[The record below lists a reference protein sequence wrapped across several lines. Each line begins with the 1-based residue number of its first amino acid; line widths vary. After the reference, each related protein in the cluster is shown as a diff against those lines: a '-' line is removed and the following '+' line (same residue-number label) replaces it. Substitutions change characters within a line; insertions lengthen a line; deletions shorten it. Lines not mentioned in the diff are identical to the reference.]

1 MELDYRKVE
10 FSEEIILLLDA
21 YVQNKWPL
29 LLWQSHARSEAR
41 KAVVTNFCKVS
52 KMISVSLNSHGMG
65 LNMGKPIYCK
75 GEEKKL
81 IFKSSDLTGQ
91 GSDLKIKVPD
101 DVRLYE
107 EREVTRY
114 PMYSNKK
121 AFITV
126 ESGGT
131 PFILK
136 LNDISR
142 TGCSVIVGASSIDK
156 LSVGSSIVVKQIGS
170 DFCYGLVSGTFKYL
184 EQMPGGQLY
193 KLGIRFD
200 HQIGFANYY
209 LTKTLEW

>member
-10 FSEEIILLLDA
+10 FSDEIILLLNA
-21 YVQNKWPL
+21 YVQNKWAL

-41 KAVVTNFCKVS
+41 RAVVTSFCSKT
-52 KMISVSLNSHGMG
+52 KMISVSLNSNGMS
-65 LNMGKPIYCK
+65 LNMNQPIYCK
-75 GEEKKL
+75 GEEKQL
-81 IFKSSDLTGQ
+81 VFKSSNLTGQ

-107 EREVTRY
+107 ERDAIRY

-126 ESGGT
+126 DCNGSSY
-131 PFILK
+131 ILK

-142 TGCSVIVGASSIDK
+142 TGCSVLVGASSINK
-156 LSVGSSIVVKQIGS
+156 LTVGGKITIKQIGS
-170 DFCYGLVSGTFKYL
+170 DFCHGIVSGSFMHL
-184 EQMPGGQLY
+184 AQMPGGQLY
-193 KLGIRFD
+193 KLGIQFD